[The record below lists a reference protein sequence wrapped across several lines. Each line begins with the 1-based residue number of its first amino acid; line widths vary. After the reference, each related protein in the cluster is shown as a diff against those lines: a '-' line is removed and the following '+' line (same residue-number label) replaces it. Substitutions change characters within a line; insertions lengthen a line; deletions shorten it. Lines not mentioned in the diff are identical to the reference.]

1 MVTFIF
7 QNISHTRPRKRKKV
21 TQIISAIQ
29 SAWVRI
35 YGAVR
40 ETSLSTLYRSK
51 PFENYTSCLSSIR
64 AIVFQPRRLFVV
76 LWGQLRWIIL
86 SVDSV
91 QRRAKTH
98 RFWNGGRKKT
108 NPCATNVKKLRGF
121 EWLFFTTADTSLTH
135 QFHSYFIWF
144 LIHARNEIDN
154 FAVKK
159 FSRNLFLF
167 AQISNRFIFELRQKY
182 T

>member
-1 MVTFIF
+1 MKNNFNSKRLAVVIALVCSIFKDITFLF
-7 QNISHTRPRKRKKV
+7 LAKNVLISFHV
-21 TQIISAIQ
+21 EA
-29 SAWVRI
+29 
-35 YGAVR
+35 GD
-40 ETSLSTLYRSK
+40 
-51 PFENYTSCLSSIR
+51 
-64 AIVFQPRRLFVV
+64 
-76 LWGQLRWIIL
+76 LWQLRWIIL
-86 SVDSV
+86 SVDTCV

-121 EWLFFTTADTSLTH
+121 DWLFFTTADTSLTH

-167 AQISNRFIFELRQKY
+167 ARISNRFIFELRQKY

>member
-1 MVTFIF
+1 MFL
-7 QNISHTRPRKRKKV
+7 ISFHV
-21 TQIISAIQ
+21 EA
-29 SAWVRI
+29 
-35 YGAVR
+35 GD
-40 ETSLSTLYRSK
+40 
-51 PFENYTSCLSSIR
+51 
-64 AIVFQPRRLFVV
+64 
-76 LWGQLRWIIL
+76 LWQLRWIIL
-86 SVDSV
+86 SVDTCV

-167 AQISNRFIFELRQKY
+167 AQISNRFISSLDKSTLNQSNEKLALLGFKWRWIYNTFPSSWTTCLLK
-182 T
+182 